1 MILSKRWKQL
11 WLGGQLILNFNDQ
24 ASTLILSCKTLVV
37 LNLNN
42 LVFEEDI
49 PPYVVDLPSLKLLHL
64 ESITFTFYSYLIK
77 ILSSCPI
84 LQELET
90 KDLTV
95 KNNYRVHPDIPNT
108 HVTLSKLIRA
118 NISGMH
124 IMYDFLNNVE
134 HLELQVMT
142 TYGIESMFH
151 NLTHLEITFDTMP
164 FDGYFKWRW
173 LTIDLLRKLPKLQS
187 LIIVEVDIV
196 NNSGDGEWVDPKVV
210 PECLLSHLTTC
221 SLRNYS
227 RINCELQF
235 AKYIMKNS
243 KVLNTMTIQVA
254 KSVKSDIKFQMLTE
268 LSSCPIN
275 SPTCELLVI

>member
-1 MILSKRWKQL
+1 MSSSQLRCRLSIDDRISALPDLPLDRILSFLPIKEAAATMILSKRWKQL
-11 WLGGQLILNFNDQ
+11 WLGGQLILNFKDQ

-134 HLELQVMT
+134 HLQLQVVCI
-142 TYGIESMFH
+142 Y
-151 NLTHLEITFDTMP
+151 
-164 FDGYFKWRW
+164 
-173 LTIDLLRKLPKLQS
+173 Q
-187 LIIVEVDIV
+187 
-196 NNSGDGEWVDPKVV
+196 
-210 PECLLSHLTTC
+210 
-221 SLRNYS
+221 
-227 RINCELQF
+227 
-235 AKYIMKNS
+235 
-243 KVLNTMTIQVA
+243 
-254 KSVKSDIKFQMLTE
+254 
-268 LSSCPIN
+268 
-275 SPTCELLVI
+275 